1 MHSGSIEHILN
12 ILQRIKQALGD
23 LNKEYDFANKYFTE
37 ISMEIDKLT
46 VNIQKLDIFCKLN
59 IESLEKLIDV
69 LKKHIKK
76 ENNEVIK
83 KDLTNLISDLE
94 KELFEKLKNL
104 H

>member
-1 MHSGSIEHILN
+1 MHSGVGYILN

-37 ISMEIDKLT
+37 IFMEIDKLT
-46 VNIQKLDIFCKLN
+46 VNIQKLDIFCRLN

-76 ENNEVIK
+76 ENNQVIK
-83 KDLTNLISDLE
+83 NDLVNLISDLE
-94 KELFEKLKNL
+94 KELSEKLKNL